1 MERILFYI
9 LAVLM
14 IVFAIATVSSRK
26 VLRAVMYLLFVLI
39 GISGIYFLIDYSF
52 LGAIQ
57 IVVYGGGVVVL
68 FIFSVLLIHHVELEL
83 EVTPLKKKISAGILS
98 AAGLGITLW
107 AILSYPFKTADTSQ
121 PIEVAEIGRKLL
133 TYEDGGYILP
143 FEVISILLLAVMIG
157 AIVIAKGKKLG
168 LKNEDL
174 AREDAETQSEG

>member
-1 MERILFYI
+1 
-9 LAVLM
+9 M

-83 EVTPLKKKISAGILS
+83 EVTPLKKKISAGVLS
-98 AAGLGITLW
+98 AVGLGITLW
-107 AILSYPFKTADTSQ
+107 AILTYPFKTANSYQ
-121 PIEVAEIGRKLL
+121 SIEVEEIGRKLL
-133 TYEDGGYILP
+133 SYEDGGYILP

-168 LKNEDL
+168 LKEGEDGL
-174 AREDAETQSEG
+174 ENNKQISK

>member
-1 MERILFYI
+1 
-9 LAVLM
+9 M

-26 VLRAVMYLLFVLI
+26 VLRAVMFLLFVLM

-68 FIFSVLLIHHVELEL
+68 FIFSVLLIHHIELEL
-83 EVTPLKKKISAGILS
+83 EVTPLKKKIGAGILS
-98 AAGLGITLW
+98 AVGLGITLW
-107 AILSYPFKTADTSQ
+107 AIHTYPFKTVNTYQS
-121 PIEVAEIGRKLL
+121 IEVEDIGRKLL
-133 TYEDGGYILP
+133 SYEDGGYILP

-174 AREDAETQSEG
+174 SREDAKVE

>member
-1 MERILFYI
+1 MEKIIFYI
-9 LAVLM
+9 IAVLM
-14 IVFAIATVSSRK
+14 IVFAIAAVSSRK
-26 VLRAVMYLLFVLI
+26 ILRAVMYLLFVLI

-68 FIFSVLLIHHVELEL
+68 FIFSVLLIHHIELEL

-98 AAGLGITLW
+98 AVGLGITLW
-107 AILSYPFKTADTSQ
+107 AILTYSFKTVNSYQ
-121 PIEVAEIGRKLL
+121 SIEVAEIGRKLL
-133 TYEDGGYILP
+133 SYEDGGYILP

-168 LKNEDL
+168 LKEGEDGL
-174 AREDAETQSEG
+174 ENRE